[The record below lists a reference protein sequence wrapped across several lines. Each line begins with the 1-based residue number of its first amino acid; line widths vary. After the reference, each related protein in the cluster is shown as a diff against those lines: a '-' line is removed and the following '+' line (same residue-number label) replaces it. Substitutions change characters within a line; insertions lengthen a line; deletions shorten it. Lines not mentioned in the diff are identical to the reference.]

1 MLNVIVLAGNVV
13 ADPKTR
19 QTTSGKS
26 VSTVRLAINNPMN
39 DTEVL
44 YIDVDVWDKQSEFVQ
59 KFVKK
64 GNSVS
69 TQGRLKS
76 REWTDEKGTKRTSF
90 SVVADRINFFGG
102 KKKDD
107 ADKQHDENAVFSV
120 KDAGGNTILQ
130 VNDPSKAKKAVVV
143 SGDDKEPMDDIQF

>member
-1 MLNVIVLAGNVV
+1 
-13 ADPKTR
+13 
-19 QTTSGKS
+19 
-26 VSTVRLAINNPMN
+26 MN

-107 ADKQHDENAVFSV
+107 ADKQHDENPVSS
-120 KDAGGNTILQ
+120 

-143 SGDDKEPMDDIQF
+143 SGEDKEPMDDIQF